1 MLRVNTAAPALQGT
15 LQFVL
20 LKPVMAVLTLVLYSQ
35 GKYEENW
42 SANNG

>member
-1 MLRVNTAAPALQGT
+1 MLRVINCCAWLQGT